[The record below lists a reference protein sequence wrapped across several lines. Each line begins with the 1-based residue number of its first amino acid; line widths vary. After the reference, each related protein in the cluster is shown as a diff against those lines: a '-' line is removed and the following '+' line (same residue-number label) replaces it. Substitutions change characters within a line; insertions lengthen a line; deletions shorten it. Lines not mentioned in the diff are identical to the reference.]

1 MKTNIVKSRIHI
13 SWKKMNVVSLSLS
26 LSGFLSA
33 YCAVIPLFL
42 FFLLSYF
49 ILLLFFFFFF
59 RSCTQ
64 YTLLCHYFV
73 ICHYFVKK
81 FKSFRFTYDQPS
93 YSLISFS
100 SLKRAF
106 SKLRQHN
113 ATCFN
118 LN

>member
-1 MKTNIVKSRIHI
+1 MNSHFMEKKRI
-13 SWKKMNVVSLSLS
+13 LSLS
-26 LSGFLSA
+26 LPLSLCLSWFLSA
-33 YCAVIPLFL
+33 YCAVIPSLL
-42 FFLLSYF
+42 FFFTF
-49 ILLLFFFFFF
+49 IFYLASFFFFF

-113 ATCFN
+113 TTCFD